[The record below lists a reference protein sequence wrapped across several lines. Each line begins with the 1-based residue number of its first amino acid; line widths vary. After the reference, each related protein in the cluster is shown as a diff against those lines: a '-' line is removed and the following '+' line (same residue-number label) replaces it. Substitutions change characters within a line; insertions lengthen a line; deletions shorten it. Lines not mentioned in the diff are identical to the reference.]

1 MFDVRKKLVI
11 GVTVA
16 TALMLSGCAAATPA
30 TDSGSSS
37 SSSPAA
43 DAVFNDADVT
53 FAQMMIPHHEQAVEM
68 SDTLLAK
75 DGIDTP
81 IRELATQIKDAQQ
94 PEIDQLK
101 QWLGDWGAAESS
113 MPGMDHGGG
122 MMSESDM
129 TALTD
134 APDSEAGRLYIEQ
147 MIVHHEGAV
156 EMAQSQISDG
166 KNADAIA
173 MAETIVAT
181 QSDEISLMKDL
192 LSGL

>member
-1 MFDVRKKLVI
+1 MFDVRRKLVI
-11 GVTVA
+11 GVAVA
-16 TALMLSGCAAATPA
+16 ATLILSGCAAATPA
-30 TDSGSSS
+30 TGSGSSS
-37 SSSPAA
+37 GSSSAA
-43 DAVFNDADVT
+43 EASFNDADVT

-75 DGIDTP
+75 DGIDAP

-101 QWLGDWGAAESS
+101 QWLGDWGAAETS

-134 APDSEAGRLYIEQ
+134 APDAEAGRLFLEQ
-147 MIVHHEGAV
+147 MIIHHEGAV
-156 EMAQSQISDG
+156 VMAQSQISDG
-166 KNADAIA
+166 ENVDAIA

-192 LSGL
+192 LAGS